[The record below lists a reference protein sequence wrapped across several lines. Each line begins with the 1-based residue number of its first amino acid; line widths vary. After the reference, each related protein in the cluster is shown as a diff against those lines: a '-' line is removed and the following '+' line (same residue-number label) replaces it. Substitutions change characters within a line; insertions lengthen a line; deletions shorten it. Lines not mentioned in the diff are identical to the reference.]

1 LVKILAEKL
10 VHEGKLEWGHQVQL
24 GYYAQNQAEALDGS
38 KTVLATIEEAAP
50 EELRK
55 SARKLL
61 GNFMFAG
68 DDVEK
73 KVSVLSGGERG
84 RLALCQLMLHPINL
98 LILDEPTN
106 HLDMQAKD
114 VLKQSLE
121 SYEGTLVV
129 VSHDRE
135 FLDGLANLTYEFKEG
150 KIKQYLGG
158 IEYFLEQRKMQSMR
172 EVELQ
177 QDAKKQQKAEAAAK
191 SKAPQ
196 SASREEVKEAEK
208 NLRQAER
215 EEKKAQEAFEHAHA
229 ALDAVD
235 QLMAN
240 PVEFKKVSS
249 EPDFYQRYEG
259 LQKSSEAA
267 FETWEKATAQLS
279 SCQQAWDAIAP

>member
-1 LVKILAEKL
+1 
-10 VHEGKLEWGHQVQL
+10 
-24 GYYAQNQAEALDGS
+24 
-38 KTVLATIEEAAP
+38 
-50 EELRK
+50 
-55 SARKLL
+55 
-61 GNFMFAG
+61 
-68 DDVEK
+68 
-73 KVSVLSGGERG
+73 
-84 RLALCQLMLHPINL
+84 MLNPINL

-135 FLDGLANLTYEFKEG
+135 FLHGLANMTYEFKEG

-177 QDAKKQQKAEAAAK
+177 QDVKKQLKADAAAK
-191 SKAPQ
+191 NLKDAKAPK
-196 SASREEVKEAEK
+196 ATREAVKVVEK
-208 NLRQAER
+208 DLRSAER
-215 EEKKAQEAFEHAHA
+215 EEKKAQELFEKAHA

-249 EPDFYQRYEG
+249 EPDFYARYEA
-259 LQKSSEAA
+259 LQKESERT
-267 FETWEKATAQLS
+267 FGLWEKASAELER
-279 SCQQAWDAIAP
+279 CQKAWEAIAP